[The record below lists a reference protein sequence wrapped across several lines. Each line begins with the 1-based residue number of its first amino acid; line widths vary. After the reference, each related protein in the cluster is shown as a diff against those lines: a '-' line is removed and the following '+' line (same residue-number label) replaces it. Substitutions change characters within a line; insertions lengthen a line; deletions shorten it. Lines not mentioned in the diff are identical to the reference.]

1 MKILIIRFSSIGDI
15 VLTSPVIR
23 CVRKKYPD
31 SEIHFLTKKEFS
43 ELVSCNANINEVRFL
58 NDSFLQTVAEV
69 RKQQYDLIIDLHKN
83 TRTLLIRAFAG
94 VKSISFDKLNFEK
107 WLIVNFKINRLPKMH
122 LVDRY
127 FDGLRKM
134 GVEND
139 GEGLEYFLKE
149 HDKELIS
156 NFDFSSE
163 YFMVWAIGAK
173 QKTKQ
178 FPAQK
183 IAETLLLPEFKNKTV
198 VLIGGKKDVQ
208 NAKLIC
214 DLVKSNQLFD
224 MTGKLTIGQS
234 AALINKSQ
242 VLISNDTGMM
252 HIAAALK
259 KKTISIWGNTT
270 PDFGMYPF
278 YGNTNVQHKFIETV
292 EMLDCRPCSKLGF
305 DECPK
310 GHFKCMNS
318 IDNAKISEALLRFH

>member
-107 WLIVNFKINRLPKMH
+107 WLIVNFKINRLPKKH

-156 NFDFSSE
+156 NFDFSRVH
-163 YFMVWAIGAK
+163 FIAWAIGAK

-178 FPAQK
+178 FPAEK
-183 IAETLLLPEFKNKTV
+183 IAEALLLPEFKNRTV
-198 VLIGGKKDVQ
+198 VLIGGKEDIESGKQ
-208 NAKLIC
+208 ISN
-214 DLVKSNQLFD
+214 LVESNNLFD
-224 MTGKLTIGQS
+224 MTGKLSIGQS
-234 AALINKSQ
+234 AALINKATL
-242 VLISNDTGMM
+242 LITNDTGMM

-259 KKTISIWGNTT
+259 KQTITIWGNTI
-270 PDFGMYPF
+270 PDFGMYPY
-278 YGNTNVQHKFIETV
+278 YGNVSVRHELIQTTEN
-292 EMLDCRPCSKLGF
+292 LACRPCSKLGF

-310 GHFKCMNS
+310 GHFKCMKEIS
-318 IDNAKISEALLRFH
+318 TETLAKALLRFH